1 MFIVYNQSS
10 KPLGKRQQ
18 TANLKGQ
25 DTKGQLT
32 NVSGTSS
39 LFIQQI
45 FTEYLWH
52 ECLLLLGREK
62 KLPSILLSN

>member
-32 NVSGTSS
+32 DVSGTPS
-39 LFIQQI
+39 LLI
-45 FTEYLWH
+45 
-52 ECLLLLGREK
+52 
-62 KLPSILLSN
+62 